1 MRGSAYNAYTQNS
14 INVESPIKLV
24 EMLFEGILKF
34 TAQAKKSMLEDD
46 IEKQV
51 YWINRVIDI
60 FSELIS
66 SLDYSGEQ
74 KNLAEYL
81 NGLYTYQIKILTEA
95 NVECEP
101 EKLDTVMRVAKGL
114 LEAWREETAEMH
126 EES

>member
-1 MRGSAYNAYTQNS
+1 MTPGSAYSAYTQNS

-34 TAQAKKSMLEDD
+34 TAQAKSMLEDD

-51 YWINRVIDI
+51 YWINRTIDI

-81 NGLYTYQIKILTEA
+81 NGLYTYQIKLLTEA
-95 NVECEP
+95 NVECET
-101 EKLDTVMRVAKGL
+101 EKLDIVLKVAKGL
-114 LEAWREETAEMH
+114 LEAWREDTANVEK
-126 EES
+126 

>member
-1 MRGSAYNAYTQNS
+1 MVRGSGYSAYTQNS

-24 EMLFEGILKF
+24 EMLFEGVLKF
-34 TAQAKKSMLEDD
+34 TSQAKKSMMDDD

-51 YWINRVIDI
+51 YWINRTIDI

-81 NGLYTYQIKILTEA
+81 NGLYTYQIKLLTEA
-95 NVECEP
+95 NVECDEA
-101 EKLDTVMRVAKGL
+101 KLDTVINVAKGL
-114 LEAWREETAEMH
+114 LEAWREETASLEK
-126 EES
+126 

>member
-1 MRGSAYNAYTQNS
+1 MVRGSGYSAYTQNS

-24 EMLFEGILKF
+24 EMLFEGVLKF
-34 TAQAKKSMLEDD
+34 TSQAKKSMAEDD

-51 YWINRVIDI
+51 YWINRTIDI

-81 NGLYTYQIKILTEA
+81 NGLYTYQIKLLTEA
-95 NVECEP
+95 NVECDET
-101 EKLDTVMRVAKGL
+101 KLDTVINVAKGL
-114 LEAWREETAEMH
+114 IEAWREETASPEK
-126 EES
+126 